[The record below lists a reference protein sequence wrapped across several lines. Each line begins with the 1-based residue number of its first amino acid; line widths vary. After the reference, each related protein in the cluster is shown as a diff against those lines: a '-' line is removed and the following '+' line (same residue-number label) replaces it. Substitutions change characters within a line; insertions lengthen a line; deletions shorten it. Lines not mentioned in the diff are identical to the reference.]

1 MLDRRTWRQFD
12 WLLLVA
18 VIGLLIIGVVMIYS
32 ATQRDPVIRNLWLDQ
47 AFTAVGAVF
56 VLLLLAAFDYALLRN
71 LTPLLYAITLSMLV
85 LVLVI
90 GQESFGARRWFRL
103 PGFDLQPGEVSKVL
117 LTIVLARFVA
127 DREGRRPYFETI
139 LLSGL
144 LVLPCVG
151 LIMLQPNLSTA
162 MTIIFLW
169 IAVIFVGGLAREHV
183 TILGGAA
190 VALLLAFLVIARLPS
205 ETLPTND
212 QAAAE
217 SASLSTPASPG
228 TPAGAP
234 TPAPPAEGLIR
245 SYQLRRIEN
254 LLFGGQQGEN
264 YQSDQALIALGSGGM
279 LGKGLLK
286 GTQTQ
291 YGYFPVRHTDFIF
304 SVIGEELGFVGTSIC
319 LLLLFT
325 VILRA
330 LWAAYR
336 ARDSFGRLLCVGV
349 AAVLFLQTYINI
361 GMQVGW
367 APVTGV
373 VLPFIS
379 YGRTNLIVVMI
390 AVGIVESVVLRHRRT
405 PLAI

>member
-1 MLDRRTWRQFD
+1 
-12 WLLLVA
+12 
-18 VIGLLIIGVVMIYS
+18 
-32 ATQRDPVIRNLWLDQ
+32 
-47 AFTAVGAVF
+47 
-56 VLLLLAAFDYALLRN
+56 
-71 LTPLLYAITLSMLV
+71 
-85 LVLVI
+85 
-90 GQESFGARRWFRL
+90 
-103 PGFDLQPGEVSKVL
+103 
-117 LTIVLARFVA
+117 
-127 DREGRRPYFETI
+127 
-139 LLSGL
+139 
-144 LVLPCVG
+144 
-151 LIMLQPNLSTA
+151 
-162 MTIIFLW
+162 
-169 IAVIFVGGLAREHV
+169 
-183 TILGGAA
+183 
-190 VALLLAFLVIARLPS
+190 
-205 ETLPTND
+205 
-212 QAAAE
+212 
-217 SASLSTPASPG
+217 
-228 TPAGAP
+228 
-234 TPAPPAEGLIR
+234 
-245 SYQLRRIEN
+245 
-254 LLFGGQQGEN
+254 
-264 YQSDQALIALGSGGM
+264 M

-390 AVGIVESVVLRHRRT
+390 AVGIVESVVLRHRRS
-405 PLAI
+405 PLSI

>member
-1 MLDRRTWRQFD
+1 MLDRRIWRQFD
-12 WLLLVA
+12 WLLFVA
-18 VIGLLIIGVVMIYS
+18 VVALLTIGVVMIYS
-32 ATQRDPVIRNLWLDQ
+32 ATQRDPVIRGLWLDQ

-56 VLLLLAAFDYALLRN
+56 VLLILTAFDYALLRN
-71 LTPLLYAITLSMLV
+71 LTPLLYALTIGMLV

-103 PGFDLQPGEVSKVL
+103 PGFDLQPGEVAKVL
-117 LTIVLARFVA
+117 LTIVIARFVA

-139 LLSGL
+139 VLSGL

-162 MTIIFLW
+162 LTIVFLW
-169 IAVIFVGGLAREHV
+169 VTVIFVGGLAREHI

-190 VALLLAFLVIARLPS
+190 VALLLAFLVVTRLPS
-205 ETLPTND
+205 EPVPTND
-212 QAAAE
+212 QAAAA
-217 SASLSTPASPG
+217 SAGLPTAPPAPG
-228 TPAGAP
+228 A
-234 TPAPPAEGLIR
+234 TPAPAASTEGIIR
-245 SYQLRRIEN
+245 GYQLKRIEN

-264 YQSDQALIALGSGGM
+264 YQSEQALIALGSGGM
-279 LGKGLLK
+279 FGKGLLR

-304 SVIGEELGFVGTSIC
+304 SVIGEELGFAGTSLC
-319 LLLLFT
+319 LLLLFI
-325 VILRA
+325 VVARS

-349 AAVLFLQTYINI
+349 AAVLFLQSYINV

-390 AVGIVESVVLRHRRT
+390 AVGIVESVVLRHRRS
-405 PLAI
+405 PFAA